1 MKNAQ
6 RMGTDPL
13 GPLVASFSL
22 PVIAGMIVS
31 TLYNL
36 IDRVCVG
43 RGVGAAALAG
53 VTVSFPLSII
63 IYAVGM
69 LFGLGGAAVVS
80 LGLGGGDRV
89 KAEKALGS
97 ALTLSVIV
105 GAAAVALGY
114 LFLDPLLR
122 AFGGSGEVLVYA
134 RDFTRVFLVGIF
146 FQIIAMT
153 LSSIVR
159 AQGDPVTAFLTTVIG
174 VAINLVLN
182 PLFIFVLKLGV
193 AGSALATSIGEL
205 VGCL

>member
-1 MKNAQ
+1 M
-6 RMGTDPL
+6 
-13 GPLVASFSL
+13 
-22 PVIAGMIVS
+22 
-31 TLYNL
+31 
-36 IDRVCVG
+36 
-43 RGVGAAALAG
+43 
-53 VTVSFPLSII
+53 
-63 IYAVGM
+63 
-69 LFGLGGAAVVS
+69 VS
-80 LGLGGGDRV
+80 LSLGGGDRV

-97 ALTLSVIV
+97 ALAMSVIV

-174 VAINLVLN
+174 VAIDLVLN
-182 PLFIFVLKLGV
+182 PLFIFVLKLGLP
-193 AGSALATSIGEL
+193 ARHWRPPSASWWAASGCSSISWRTAAPCRFAARTSASIGRSC
-205 VGCL
+205 GR